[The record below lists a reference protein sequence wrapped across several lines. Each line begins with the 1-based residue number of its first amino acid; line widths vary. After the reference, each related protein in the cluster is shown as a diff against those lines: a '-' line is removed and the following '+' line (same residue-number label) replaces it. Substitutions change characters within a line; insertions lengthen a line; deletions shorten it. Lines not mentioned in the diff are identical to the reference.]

1 MHRRKARRS
10 GQAPGVCVQFRA
22 LLGKRYAYLSNSKTL
37 FIFGWLLPVLIALLP
52 LIVGELQE
60 TEDVGP
66 AVTRIPLGAA
76 AFYGPGVRAFLHHV
90 TGNSTNLSSNF
101 EVLLENS
108 NISID
113 KTKDLDKELLEVLK
127 ESYFEYGS
135 KSAVVGVFNDT
146 GIQVWHNPINLFGLP
161 IVKNLVH
168 TALLRTYSG
177 NALSS
182 ITTDVALYPLPE
194 EDRPQEKREDTPTD
208 QERKQRLQ
216 ELRELVLENWLY
228 WGCIVTI
235 SFGLILS
242 SFVVFPAAEAHNGA
256 RGLQLMTGV
265 SGCVYLKADFFFDFL
280 FYLIPMATIYG
291 TFAIL
296 QQLSS
301 LTTGALGVIVVSFAP
316 LGILLP
322 YFITDRI
329 ESDSSAHSVMMG
341 VFAIGGPAAFILF
354 MFIAFTTGSAGLRI
368 PLLFFPPFL
377 LAATTIR
384 AINLEFEEEMC
395 EILSHS
401 SLDTQFCEKMSTF
414 GSGIIQCCKA
424 LSEKTAS
431 TYSPGKKRLDVT
443 TPYSP
448 TWYGIL
454 PELVMMLALALPLY
468 CCVLRTRRSAYGT
481 GFKLRDLHT
490 PHLDDDVD
498 DEKELVNRLVRK
510 KKFRRHAMLVRNLH
524 KFFDDFYA
532 VRGVYL
538 ALRPS
543 ECFGL
548 VGVNGAGKTTTFQ
561 MLTALLEMTDG
572 NAYMKSLILSEQP
585 REWQSFIGYCP
596 QRDALLSRLNAYE
609 TLRLFGR
616 LRGVTGQELD
626 QMAKRLIKVVDLEEH
641 ATKLCEHYS
650 GGQKRKLCIAVALMG
665 FPRVVFLDEPYAGV
679 DVISR
684 NNMREAITALKESTK
699 TAIVLTSHNMAE
711 CEVSC
716 DRFAIMVKGQMTCI
730 GTMQQLKSKFGKGSS
745 IQFVAPVAS
754 KINTKDLNQA
764 VVTSFPGA
772 EQNPEDVSAI

>member
-1 MHRRKARRS
+1 MGLAFVPS
-10 GQAPGVCVQFRA
+10 CIT
-22 LLGKRYAYLSNSKTL
+22 LL
-37 FIFGWLLPVLIALLP
+37 
-52 LIVGELQE
+52 
-60 TEDVGP
+60 
-66 AVTRIPLGAA
+66 
-76 AFYGPGVRAFLHHV
+76 
-90 TGNSTNLSSNF
+90 GNSTNLSSNF

-208 QERKQRLQ
+208 EERKQRLQ

-341 VFAIGGPAAFILF
+341 VFAIG
-354 MFIAFTTGSAGLRI
+354 
-368 PLLFFPPFL
+368 
-377 LAATTIR
+377 ATTIR
-384 AINLEFEEEMC
+384 AINLEYEEEMC

-424 LSEKTAS
+424 HTA
-431 TYSPGKKRLDVT
+431 PG
-443 TPYSP
+443 S
-448 TWYGIL
+448 
-454 PELVMMLALALPLY
+454 
-468 CCVLRTRRSAYGT
+468 
-481 GFKLRDLHT
+481 KLRDLHT
-490 PHLDDDVD
+490 PNLDEDVD

-538 ALRPS
+538 ALRPG

-616 LRGVTGQELD
+616 LRGVTGQKLD

-650 GGQKRKLCIAVALMG
+650 
-665 FPRVVFLDEPYAGV
+665 
-679 DVISR
+679 
-684 NNMREAITALKESTK
+684 
-699 TAIVLTSHNMAE
+699 MAE

-745 IQFVAPVAS
+745 IQFVAPVGS